1 MGLLGLMSRRVIGTD
16 EPKPIDE
23 CSRTRARSD
32 ETLRLE
38 CGVEVGRASDVL
50 TIGCAKGPIGRVQ
63 LAGFGSQASARFATL
78 IDEVTKPVVFRL
90 IGSDVSR
97 YTSRKR
103 NLEAQFYGL
112 IRTIDHP
119 FHDGLASVLT
129 QVFGVVFYV
138 VFSFNFCLKRN
149 DDQPSPD
156 TGVFC
161 AYLGQ
166 VIGIEHQRVAGNET
180 EWILVLLFGKHSVCG
195 SQLLYN
201 AGIEPANK

>member
-1 MGLLGLMSRRVIGTD
+1 M
-16 EPKPIDE
+16 
-23 CSRTRARSD
+23 
-32 ETLRLE
+32 
-38 CGVEVGRASDVL
+38 
-50 TIGCAKGPIGRVQ
+50 
-63 LAGFGSQASARFATL
+63 
-78 IDEVTKPVVFRL
+78 
-90 IGSDVSR
+90 
-97 YTSRKR
+97 
-103 NLEAQFYGL
+103 
-112 IRTIDHP
+112 
-119 FHDGLASVLT
+119 T

-201 AGIEPANK
+201 AGIEPGTFFELGCDKQPLSLGLSHLWFYIAFAVHGQGVG